1 MGVVL
6 GEHSRQYCGSGAQ
19 DAGPRGGFDRFQIR
33 PPFSLSSENYLEERL
48 DLARNFLMNGNSVFF
63 SSSVQPAAGCSVGRR
78 RQICSLIAVSS
89 AVRV

>member
-33 PPFSLSSENYLEERL
+33 PPFSLTSENYLEERL

-63 SSSVQPAAGCSVGRR
+63 LPPSNLPPDARSDAGGK
-78 RQICSLIAVSS
+78 S
-89 AVRV
+89 AR